1 MPPKIIRDFNPRSRE
16 GSDCKSSKL
25 MFSFSNFNP
34 RSREGSDIIGL
45 DYVPFPIGISIHAP
59 ARGATIYLVM
69 ILFGKKISIHA
80 PARGATRY
88 IQPVNRADRH
98 FNPRSREGSDTT
110 APNPNNQTSDD
121 FNPRSREGSDGKT
134 RYVMEKYG
142 YISIHAPARGAT
154 ANTHKQLI

>member
-59 ARGATIYLVM
+59 ARGATVK
-69 ILFGKKISIHA
+69 F
-80 PARGATRY
+80 
-88 IQPVNRADRH
+88 
-98 FNPRSREGSDTT
+98 
-110 APNPNNQTSDD
+110 
-121 FNPRSREGSDGKT
+121 
-134 RYVMEKYG
+134 
-142 YISIHAPARGAT
+142 
-154 ANTHKQLI
+154 